1 MSTTTINNSNTF
13 SEASFFQPATLPA
26 PLIKLYEAL
35 ADAPNDQSRHQAALA
50 IIHEYFSFFG
60 PTGMRQD
67 MWQLLSTAL
76 CNKQSTKLKKASN
89 RRNLLFFY
97 EFTLLLV
104 DAVFVI
110 GNTSAIQTKG

>member
-1 MSTTTINNSNTF
+1 MSTTTNNSSNTF
-13 SEASFFQPATLPA
+13 SEASFFQPATLPT
-26 PLIKLYEAL
+26 PLMKLYEAL
-35 ADAPNDQSRHQAALA
+35 ADAPNDQSRHQAAFA

-60 PTGMRQD
+60 PTGMRHD
-67 MWQLLSTAL
+67 MWLLLSTAL
-76 CNKQSTKLKKASN
+76 CNKQSTALQKANN

-110 GNTSAIQTKG
+110 GNTSTIQTEG